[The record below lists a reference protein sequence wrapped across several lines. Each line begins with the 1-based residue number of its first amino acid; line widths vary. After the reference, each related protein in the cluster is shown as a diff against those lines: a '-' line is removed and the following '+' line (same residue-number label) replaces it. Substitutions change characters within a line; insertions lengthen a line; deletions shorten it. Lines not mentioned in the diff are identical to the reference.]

1 MFFHSIYCELVG
13 ILLSGS
19 FEMMMNQEDDTKV
32 GPKQRYNTTAAAAV
46 LLLCSHPL
54 LVKEKDGEKQATLH
68 HSFLTKI
75 QALTTESFHQ
85 EEFLYYHHS
94 RQSKRMKASTY
105 FHLCRNILST
115 YFQMLTI

>member
-1 MFFHSIYCELVG
+1 M
-13 ILLSGS
+13 SGS

-32 GPKQRYNTTAAAAV
+32 GPKQRYNTTAAAAAV

-85 EEFLYYHHS
+85 EEFLYCHVS
-94 RQSKRMKASTY
+94 
-105 FHLCRNILST
+105 
-115 YFQMLTI
+115 